1 MREKNNTNSEEEWN
15 LSEQILLFAFCFLLL
30 DLSLAF
36 YQLKVQGWVI
46 QLLAGLHV
54 LSSGGRSL

>member
-30 DLSLAF
+30 DLPLAF
-36 YQLKVQGWVI
+36 YQLNFQG
-46 QLLAGLHV
+46 
-54 LSSGGRSL
+54 